1 MGFSANKDSISDK
14 ALKALNVSRTFG
26 RTKALNKVNF
36 EAKWGIKLG
45 IFGPNG
51 AGKSTLLKV
60 LAGISTPNDGK
71 IEIAGMD
78 LKESRARSNRI
89 TGYVGH
95 QPMLFQNLTVIENL
109 IFFAKMYGV
118 PNIFTQI
125 ESLLDQFKIGD
136 FSNQRVSTLSNGM
149 QKRVTIA
156 RSLIHSPSILL
167 LDEPETGLDKN
178 GIEILDQVIDNIANS
193 GSVVLM
199 STHDLTRGLELSN
212 DVLVI
217 NNGDVVFNDSANTIT
232 DLRLRELLV

>member
-118 PNIFTQI
+118 PNIFTKI
-125 ESLLDQFKIGD
+125 ESLLDQFKLGD
-136 FSNQRVSTLSNGM
+136 FRNQRVSTLSNGM